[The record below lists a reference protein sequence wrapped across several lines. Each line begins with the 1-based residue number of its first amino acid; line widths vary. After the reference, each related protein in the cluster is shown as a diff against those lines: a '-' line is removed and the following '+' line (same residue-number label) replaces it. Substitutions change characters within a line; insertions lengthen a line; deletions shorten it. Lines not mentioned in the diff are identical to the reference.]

1 MWGGFTGTPEEPKL
15 EEAGLVQK
23 RKSKNGS
30 ESWNRTWFSER
41 MPLTRDTV
49 IKIVKVVD
57 PSYNQFD
64 FADVLEEDSLATFFV
79 MLQALADNLRQ
90 AGESPRVT
98 GFILSETELF
108 RRKQSL
114 ISQKCG
120 YWDIPKKHSD
130 KNDIVHRPEQT
141 MAMLRALDY
150 GNQQFGFSEALKKSS
165 GFAAFLIPAPC
176 ARSQLWA
183 IDRLSHSINNQ
194 ARITRIPLFN
204 VSQDPI
210 RSRGMDELW
219 KQLGIKLDVSQNDQR
234 SQEKIKQKLLRSK
247 RPVVIALYNFGEEDI
262 TPHEVIESFW
272 EPLISGAENPSKD
285 MRSQVI
291 LLMADGKADTYK
303 ANGVEPLKPLHS
315 IAHQDIKAWLAD
327 DVVNRWLGG
336 SNFTVLERK
345 KFTDLVTK
353 EEEWVKC
360 SPGKVLDKICFGL
373 GLTNGAEDLHRKW
386 KQS

>member
-1 MWGGFTGTPEEPKL
+1 
-15 EEAGLVQK
+15 
-23 RKSKNGS
+23 
-30 ESWNRTWFSER
+30 
-41 MPLTRDTV
+41 
-49 IKIVKVVD
+49 
-57 PSYNQFD
+57 
-64 FADVLEEDSLATFFV
+64 
-79 MLQALADNLRQ
+79 
-90 AGESPRVT
+90 
-98 GFILSETELF
+98 
-108 RRKQSL
+108 
-114 ISQKCG
+114 
-120 YWDIPKKHSD
+120 
-130 KNDIVHRPEQT
+130 
-141 MAMLRALDY
+141 
-150 GNQQFGFSEALKKSS
+150 
-165 GFAAFLIPAPC
+165 
-176 ARSQLWA
+176 
-183 IDRLSHSINNQ
+183 
-194 ARITRIPLFN
+194 
-204 VSQDPI
+204 
-210 RSRGMDELW
+210 
-219 KQLGIKLDVSQNDQR
+219 
-234 SQEKIKQKLLRSK
+234 LRSK